1 MTHILAAAAN
11 LRFLPFSRLILL
23 NKENRFFSL
32 LNETKMRLLL
42 LLFLTNGLVKAD
54 NVVVSD
60 INQSPSN
67 VLLIIIDDLRPALG
81 CYGDPLALTPNMDR
95 LSSVSYRV
103 YFS

>member
-1 MTHILAAAAN
+1 
-11 LRFLPFSRLILL
+11 
-23 NKENRFFSL
+23 
-32 LNETKMRLLL
+32 MRLLL

-103 YFS
+103 YFSR